1 MKVDF
6 QSIRILLVNW
16 LQVNTFTNKICCSA
30 MLPLALHLQRTVDV
44 IVFWCNNWN
53 CIFTKKTRKC
63 FQAPYQLLQLFGFGI
78 QSSSSQ
84 KSTKK
89 HVLLTAAYP
98 HKCTRTRASW
108 QQVDKTCVQTWSPA
122 SKQTCFFYKKKYAG
136 IHCTAVPLHKT
147 APKQFRA

>member
-89 HVLLTAAYP
+89 HVLLTAAYSTQNAHGLGP
-98 HKCTRTRASW
+98 HGNKLTR
-108 QQVDKTCVQTWSPA
+108 PA
-122 SKQTCFFYKKKYAG
+122 CKRGLRRQNKHVFFTKKYAG